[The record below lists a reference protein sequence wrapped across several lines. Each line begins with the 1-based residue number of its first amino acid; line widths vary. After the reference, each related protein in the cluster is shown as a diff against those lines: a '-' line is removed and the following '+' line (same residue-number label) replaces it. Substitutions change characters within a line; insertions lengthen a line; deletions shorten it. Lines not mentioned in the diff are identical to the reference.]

1 MAYPTLNTNEVIS
14 ALYNQIIGIHTFGD
28 NVAGTYDELL
38 NMNRIEGGLYG
49 DTKLFIGVDALAS
62 SPWGNDAEAANLLG
76 IDRPAA
82 PATQAVVLDQFRQ
95 IRVTLDNYMT
105 KRAFGTE
112 GAFQQFNDVVR
123 GWINDTKRIYESTLF
138 NSYVGTTESNSGKQE
153 VVINAVS
160 GQNAGLTIAEGLAN
174 LLVDVKDVS
183 RSYNDNGFIRSY
195 AEGDLVVVWN
205 SKFMNQITKVN
216 LPVVFHKEGLLGEV
230 KQVVLPSRYFG
241 IAIDSS
247 NIATYIAAT
256 PTTGKPISS
265 STGEYTPGTN
275 NANGTVRALVEKT
288 LSVGGTA
295 YHVFPGDELP
305 VGAIVVGSDAQF
317 DYGEFYIEDATVAFK
332 LMTKRSVPF
341 MSAMNVATSFFN
353 ARSLTENQY
362 LTFGYNTLAYLKD
375 KPFVTARYQ

>member
-62 SPWGNDAEAANLLG
+62 SPWGNDAEAANLLA
-76 IDRPAA
+76 IDRPAD
-82 PATQAVVLDQFRQ
+82 PKTQPIVLDQFRQ

-123 GWINDTKRIYESTLF
+123 GWINDTKKIYESTLF
-138 NSYVGTTESNSGKQE
+138 NAYVGTAESNVGKQE
-153 VVINAVS
+153 VTIDAVS

-183 RSYNDNGFIRSY
+183 REYNDNEFIRSY

-241 IAIDSS
+241 KVITSETAEV
-247 NIATYIAAT
+247 AAKFG
-256 PTTGKPISS
+256 PEGY
-265 STGEYTPGTN
+265 G
-275 NANGTVRALVEKT
+275 RDL
-288 LSVGGTA
+288 VGGA
-295 YHVFPGDELP
+295 IRSMVEQVYDGVHYFPGDEMREETGP
-305 VGAIVVGSDAQF
+305 ADWSK
-317 DYGEFYIEDATVAFK
+317 GEWYQEDATIAFK

-362 LTFGYNTLAYLKD
+362 LTFGYNTLEYLKD
-375 KPFVTARYQ
+375 KPFVTARYK

>member
-62 SPWGNDAEAANLLG
+62 SPWGNDAEAANLLA

-82 PATQAVVLDQFRQ
+82 PKTQPIVLDQFRQ

-123 GWINDTKRIYESTLF
+123 GWINDTKKIYESTLF
-138 NSYVGTTESNSGKQE
+138 NAYVGTAESNVGKQE
-153 VVINAVS
+153 VTIDAVS

-183 RSYNDNGFIRSY
+183 REYNDNEFIRSY
-195 AEGDLVVVWN
+195 AEKDLVVVWN

-241 IAIDSS
+241 KVITSETAEVGAKIGPEGYDHDLTGGAIRSM
-247 NIATYIAAT
+247 
-256 PTTGKPISS
+256 
-265 STGEYTPGTN
+265 
-275 NANGTVRALVEKT
+275 VEQ
-288 LSVGGTA
+288 VYEGVH
-295 YHVFPGDELP
+295 YFPGDEMRDKAEP
-305 VGAIVVGSDAQF
+305 ADWSK
-317 DYGEFYIEDATVAFK
+317 GEWYQEDATVAFK

-353 ARSLTENQY
+353 SRSLTENQY
-362 LTFGYNTLAYLKD
+362 LTFGYNTLEYLKD
-375 KPFVTARYQ
+375 KPFVTARYK

>member
-62 SPWGNDAEAANLLG
+62 SPWGNDAEAANLLA

-82 PATQAVVLDQFRQ
+82 PKTQPIVLDQFRQ

-123 GWINDTKRIYESTLF
+123 GWINDTKKIYESTLF
-138 NSYVGTTESNSGKQE
+138 NAYVGTAESNVGKQE
-153 VVINAVS
+153 VTIDAVS

-183 RSYNDNGFIRSY
+183 REYNDNEFIRSY
-195 AEGDLVVVWN
+195 AEKDLVVVWN

-241 IAIDSS
+241 KVVLDGLDLVGNKFPGSPEAYSR
-247 NIATYIAAT
+247 AAEGGAVRSMVEQVFD
-256 PTTGKPISS
+256 GKH
-265 STGEYTPGTN
+265 Y
-275 NANGTVRALVEKT
+275 
-288 LSVGGTA
+288 
-295 YHVFPGDELP
+295 FPGDEMANGAPLP
-305 VGAIVVGSDAQF
+305 DWSK
-317 DYGEFYIEDATVAFK
+317 GEWYQEDATVAFK

-353 ARSLTENQY
+353 SRSLTENQY
-362 LTFGYNTLAYLKD
+362 LTFGYNTLEYLKD
-375 KPFVTARYQ
+375 KPFVTARYK

>member
-1 MAYPTLNTNEVIS
+1 MAYPTLNTNQVIS
-14 ALYNQIIGIHTFGD
+14 TLYNQIIGIHTFGD

-49 DTKLFIGVDALAS
+49 DTKLFIVVDALAS
-62 SPWGNDAEAANLLG
+62 SPWGNDSEAANLLA

-105 KRAFGTE
+105 KRAFSTE

-153 VVINAVS
+153 VTINAVS

-247 NIATYIAAT
+247 NISSYSAST
-256 PTTGKPISS
+256 PTTGKPINS
-265 STGEYTPGTN
+265 STGAYTPGTN
-275 NANGTVRALVEKT
+275 NANGTVRALVEKAVT
-288 LSVGGTA
+288 VGGTV

-305 VGAIVVGSDAQF
+305 AGATVGSSKQF
-317 DYGEFYIEDATVAFK
+317 DYGESYIEDATIAFK

-362 LTFGYNTLAYLKD
+362 LTFGYNTLEYLKD
-375 KPFVTARYQ
+375 KPFVTARYK